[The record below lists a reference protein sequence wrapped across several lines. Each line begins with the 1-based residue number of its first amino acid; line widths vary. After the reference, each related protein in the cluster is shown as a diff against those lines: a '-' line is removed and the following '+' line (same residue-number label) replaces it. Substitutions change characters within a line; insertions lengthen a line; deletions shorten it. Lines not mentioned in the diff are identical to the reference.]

1 MQRSLLNV
9 LFLPYRMDKISMFM
23 HFWHPHKADLL
34 QGSDFCKFWENIFF
48 NILPLH
54 ILNSAFIPFRFVW
67 GLRDASIPLKS
78 EISTVSCPL
87 WIVNNSQTGPNVWII
102 GLGMNDRLHY
112 PCSQSW
118 DASGMAGVRWVA
130 TGWTD
135 ANIRRLVWDSNSFY
149 NSQHPPAQT
158 MLLFTAKTK
167 SRRKKAKLHGSM
179 KPTYVGPSIKFQHLL
194 IKFDKND
201 LRVKYFIVFAS
212 YFPYCVFHY
221 VMKFLTN
228 NCCLIV

>member
-1 MQRSLLNV
+1 MLERRVILSIATLFHNDTTTRVDTKLCKMQRSLLNV

-167 SRRKKAKLHGSM
+167 SRRKKASWLHE
-179 KPTYVGPSIKFQHLL
+179 TYICWTSYQLSTFV
-194 IKFDKND
+194 DK
-201 LRVKYFIVFAS
+201 IW
-212 YFPYCVFHY
+212 
-221 VMKFLTN
+221 
-228 NCCLIV
+228 